1 MSDTYKSRV
10 FTFISKR
17 TNRLKDSCA
26 QGLRHLKVAVVWTG
40 QILLYPLHLLAQ
52 STKLFHPELPTSR
65 QQPALPQ
72 PNPHLSIEQALD
84 FIADAEYPIHLSG
97 SSIEEIDHRNELV
110 AEDWSVI
117 DENIWNTGYG
127 NTAIASREIVNTTS
141 RDRRVTSAKPVVRG
155 MCSLLSNRSIALV
168 TTENEILNILNTTQ
182 QQEIRRRIG
191 IDLAVA
197 WHQWQHNR
205 FDYNPDRELLA
216 DRSPSPQLAIGSSTI
231 TEPNLLQ
238 RWQNW
243 LESLKDRSPTAESQ
257 IELAAIDNIAPKS
270 QLKLPAAN
278 YSFTPQ
284 PPQFDRFIE
293 LPQLPPVIED
303 RVSIDRENLV
313 IDTLAKLPPEWLKR
327 WWNYY
332 RDYLYIPP
340 QDNSDLVHQP
350 QDFQLIPIEPAS
362 QKGTIRAKIDRQDAS
377 SLVVNK
383 PIEISTSRSH
393 QDLKFNTQDWIE
405 AESEDLGHSRSLIA
419 SILMWLDSMMLK
431 IENWLIKIWEFIT
444 NNPAQN

>member
-1 MSDTYKSRV
+1 MSDTYQSRV

-52 STKLFHPELPTSR
+52 TTKLFHPELPSSQ

-84 FIADAEYPIHLSG
+84 FIADAEYPIRLSG
-97 SSIEEIDHRNELV
+97 SSTEQLANRNALV

-127 NTAIASREIVNTTS
+127 NTAIASREIVNSPS
-141 RDRRVTSAKPVVRG
+141 RDRQVTSAKPIVRG
-155 MCSLLSNRSIALV
+155 MGSLLSNRSIVLV
-168 TTENEILNILNTTQ
+168 TTENEILNILDTAQ

-205 FDYNPDRELLA
+205 FDYNLDRELLA
-216 DRSPSPQLAIGSSTI
+216 DRSPSPQLAIGNSSST
-231 TEPNLLQ
+231 TTGNLFQ
-238 RWQNW
+238 RWQTW
-243 LESLKDRSPTAESQ
+243 LERLKDRSPNSQSQ
-257 IELAAIDNIAPKS
+257 IDLVSIDNITPKS
-270 QLKLPAAN
+270 LAKLPTAN

-303 RVSIDRENLV
+303 RSILDREHPV
-313 IDTLAKLPPEWLKR
+313 IDTLAKLPPDWLKK

-332 RDYLYIPP
+332 RDYLYIPSE
-340 QDNSDLVHQP
+340 DNSQLVHQP
-350 QDFQLIPIEPAS
+350 QDC
-362 QKGTIRAKIDRQDAS
+362 K
-377 SLVVNK
+377 
-383 PIEISTSRSH
+383 
-393 QDLKFNTQDWIE
+393 
-405 AESEDLGHSRSLIA
+405 
-419 SILMWLDSMMLK
+419 
-431 IENWLIKIWEFIT
+431 
-444 NNPAQN
+444 